1 MVRELYRRHGVWA
14 LVLGRFVAGV
24 APFVAPGAGW
34 AGMAY
39 RRFLPANALA
49 NLLWGPVM
57 VGVGYLFG
65 AQAARLEGPWRWAAL
80 AVTAGLLGLAF
91 LRLRAIGRDVTR
103 PWAASGLV
111 EAAVGEGASAARFVE
126 RTMTN
131 GPIGDPR
138 PRRGAAPAWI
148 RDGLAVYS
156 LGGGPPL
163 LVMPNPQGMV
173 RVPEA
178 HGPLAE
184 RLVGLGRRVITFDPP
199 GAFASPR
206 PPRLGL
212 AEMLACAKEALAV
225 AGVAPPVDVVG
236 HSQATLCQLAL
247 ALAEPKVVRSLIL
260 VGAVDGGW
268 PTTRRAGGMPWCWPL
283 TDRRLWRFA
292 VLAAPLAVGRSDVRR
307 LKRLQRLYL
316 DASFVDRRLVP
327 MVRIEPGDRRRPPP
341 RRARWQASVRR
352 VDLRSQLG
360 QITVST
366 LVCVGRHDP
375 QTPWPA
381 NADIAAA
388 LPAGRLEVFERS
400 GHYPFVE
407 EPGRFTTVVATFLS
421 SVSQRQVP

>member
-1 MVRELYRRHGVWA
+1 
-14 LVLGRFVAGV
+14 
-24 APFVAPGAGW
+24 
-34 AGMAY
+34 
-39 RRFLPANALA
+39 
-49 NLLWGPVM
+49 
-57 VGVGYLFG
+57 
-65 AQAARLEGPWRWAAL
+65 
-80 AVTAGLLGLAF
+80 
-91 LRLRAIGRDVTR
+91 
-103 PWAASGLV
+103 
-111 EAAVGEGASAARFVE
+111 
-126 RTMTN
+126 MTN

-163 LVMPNPQGMV
+163 LVIPNPQGMV

-184 RLVGLGRRVITFDPP
+184 RLVGLGLRVITFDPP